1 MMIRPGIF
9 INDRYEIIDKVGT
22 GGMADVY
29 KAKCHRLNRFVAI
42 KVLKA
47 EYSDDKKFVSKFRG
61 EAQSAAGL
69 SHPNVVNVYDVGEE
83 DGIYYIVM
91 ELVEGIT
98 LKSFIERKGKLEIK
112 EAVGIAI
119 QIAQGMEAA
128 HSNHIIHRD
137 IKPQNIIISKEGKVK
152 VTDFGIAKAASSET
166 ITSNAMGS
174 VHYISPE
181 QARGGFS
188 DEKSDI
194 YSLGV
199 TLYEMLTGRVPFVG
213 DTTVSVAL
221 LHLQEEPV
229 PLRDL
234 DPDIPVSLDRIVQ
247 KCMQKKPERR
257 YLTASALIADLK
269 QSLAHPGGEYVKI
282 APPVMVDNSPTI
294 NISDEDLE
302 EIKNK
307 SGNTMGDT
315 VDLSSSQRA
324 GSRRKYD
331 EEDDYYDELDEEE
344 DEASGMDPRLE
355 KLMVVGG
362 VVAAVILVLI
372 IIFFI
377 AQVSGL
383 FGSNTNKL
391 DVSPT
396 PTITASGLETTD
408 TPEPAETTDTPEPT
422 TTPTAQVTVNSVVG
436 LTLEAAK
443 AQLEGLDV
451 KYTEQSS
458 DTYTKGLV
466 ASQDISANS
475 TVAKGTTIN
484 LVVSTGAEAI
494 TVPDVSNNG
503 KTKATSTLTGLGLE
517 VTVDYEYSDTIE
529 KDLVTR
535 TSPAK
540 GSEVQ
545 KRDKVTIFIS
555 KGKEIEQAT
564 VPNIVGLTEADARN
578 EIEEEGLKVGTVSYS
593 YSTTVAKGK
602 VISQNTGAGNSLDK
616 GTAIGFNVSLGKEVT
631 YKYIGTCTISY
642 NPFEYEDETGTIKL
656 VLRQNGKS
664 TTIYEE
670 PHSMK
675 DFPLNIT
682 NVEGFAEGTGEVTMY
697 VDGVRAG
704 DTYSMT
710 FKKVEQ

>member
-1 MMIRPGIF
+1 MIIRPGMF

-29 KAKCHRLNRFVAI
+29 KAKCHRLNRFIAI

-47 EYSDDKKFVSKFRG
+47 EYSDDKKFVSKFRA

-69 SHPNVVNVYDVGEE
+69 SHPNIVNVYDVGEE
-83 DGIYYIVM
+83 DDIYYIVM

-98 LKSFIERKGKLEIK
+98 LKNFIERKGKLEIK

-119 QIAQGMEAA
+119 QIALGMEAA

-199 TLYEMLTGRVPFVG
+199 TIYEMLTGRVPFVG

-221 LHLQEEPV
+221 LHLQEDPV
-229 PLRDL
+229 PLRSL
-234 DPDIPVSLDRIVQ
+234 NPDIPVSLDRIVQ

-257 YLTASALIADLK
+257 YLTASALISDLK
-269 QSLAHPGGEYVKI
+269 QSLAQPGGEYVKL
-282 APPVMVDNSPTI
+282 APLIVADDSPTI

-302 EIKNK
+302 QIKNK
-307 SGNTMGDT
+307 SGNALGDT
-315 VDLSSSQRA
+315 VEFGNSTRSDARN
-324 GSRRKYD
+324 KYDDDDEFD
-331 EEDDYYDELDEEE
+331 EEDET
-344 DEASGMDPRLE
+344 SNMDPRLE

-362 VVAAVILVLI
+362 VVAAIILVLI

-377 AQVSGL
+377 AQVSGI

-391 DVSPT
+391 NDATPTPTVTDVQETASPT
-396 PTITASGLETTD
+396 PEQETSS
-408 TPEPAETTDTPEPT
+408 PEPT
-422 TTPTAQVTVNSVVG
+422 TSAQVTVNSVLG

-443 AQLEGLDV
+443 EKLEGLDV
-451 KYTEQSS
+451 QYTEQSS
-458 DTYTKGLV
+458 DTYAKGLV
-466 ASQDISANS
+466 ASQDIAPNS
-475 TVAKGTTIN
+475 VVPQGTTIN
-484 LVVSTGAEAI
+484 IVISTGSAAI
-494 TVPDVSNNG
+494 TVPNVENYG
-503 KTKATSTLTGLGLE
+503 KTKATTALTTLGLE
-517 VTVDYEYSDTIE
+517 VTIDYENSDTIE
-529 KDLVTR
+529 KNLVTR

-545 KRDKVTIFIS
+545 KGDKITIYIS
-555 KGKEIEQAT
+555 KGKVIEQVT
-564 VPNIVGLTEADARN
+564 VPNIVGLYEAEARN
-578 EIEEEGLKVGTVSYS
+578 EIEEEGLDVGTVSYENS
-593 YSTTVAKGK
+593 DRVEKGK
-602 VISQNTGAGNSLDK
+602 VISQKTGAGNAVDK
-616 GTAIGFNVSLGKEVT
+616 KTAISFTVSLGKQVT
-631 YKYIGTCTISY
+631 YKYVGNCTITY
-642 NPFEYEDETGTIKL
+642 NPFEYEDETGSIKL
-656 VLRQNGKS
+656 ILRQNGKS
-664 TTIYEE
+664 KTIYEE
-670 PHSMK
+670 SHSMK
-675 DFPLNIT
+675 DFPLSVPD
-682 NVEGFAEGTGEVTMY
+682 VEGFAEGTGEVTMY
-697 VDGVRAG
+697 VDGVRSG

-710 FKKVEQ
+710 FKKVAR